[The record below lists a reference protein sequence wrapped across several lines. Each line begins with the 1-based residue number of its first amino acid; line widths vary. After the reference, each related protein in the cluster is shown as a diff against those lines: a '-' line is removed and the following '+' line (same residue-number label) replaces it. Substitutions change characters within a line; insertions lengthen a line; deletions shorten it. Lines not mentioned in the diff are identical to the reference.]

1 MHLVFGLR
9 SSVSGLWSLVF
20 GVSRVQPSSHLPT
33 TTVNNY
39 SHLPSTTV
47 VFASSRPSTND
58 DRRCSVIYASAAHQP
73 TSVVY
78 RRRPSTKTTS
88 PYSSQQDY
96 RKSLFFTTGLQKSL
110 FFSTGLRKSLFFT
123 TGLQKSLFF
132 STGLQKVPILHYRT
146 TVILVDPSK
155 SLPIRTRLQRS
166 QLSSL
171 SDADSPSLSP
181 IVPCVFDN
189 LRQ

>member
-47 VFASSRPSTND
+47 VFASSRPSSTND
-58 DRRCSVIYASAAHQP
+58 DRRCPSSTLRRPIN
-73 TSVVY
+73 
-78 RRRPSTKTTS
+78 RRPSSTNNDRRPSRPSSTNDDRRCPSSTLRRPINWCPSSTNDDRQPRLQVRILPSRTTES
-88 PYSSQQDY
+88 PYSSLQDY
-96 RKSLFFTTGLQKSL
+96 GDPRRPKQVSTNPDKTTTI
-110 FFSTGLRKSLFFT
+110 ST
-123 TGLQKSLFF
+123 
-132 STGLQKVPILHYRT
+132 I
-146 TVILVDPSK
+146 I
-155 SLPIRTRLQRS
+155 
-166 QLSSL
+166 
-171 SDADSPSLSP
+171 ADSPSLSP